1 MKRRYNFDITVS
13 SADELEGMGDKLTKF
28 IREFGDAEEVDVNVS
43 IEQVEPYVNTHAI
56 GFVSCNEE
64 DYDDEEDGE

>member
-1 MKRRYNFDITVS
+1 MKIHYTFNITVS
-13 SADELEGMGDKLTKF
+13 STDELAGMGDKLTKF

-43 IEQVEPYVNTHAI
+43 IERTEPYVDTHAI

-64 DYDDEEDGE
+64 DYDDEEDE

>member
-13 SADELEGMGDKLTKF
+13 SMGDKLTKF

-43 IEQVEPYVNTHAI
+43 IEQVRGVNYI
-56 GFVSCNEE
+56 DVCIM
-64 DYDDEEDGE
+64 